1 MLSSNAYPML
11 FSPLSLLYQ
20 DPGLLSNTLF
30 PTMMDDQLQGA
41 KQAMVREG
49 GGQWYSCVNGH
60 AYFVGEVVTH
70 SLVFII

>member
-30 PTMMDDQLQGA
+30 PTMMDDQLHGA

-70 SLVFII
+70 SLMFII

>member
-49 GGQWYSCVNGH
+49 GENSIG
-60 AYFVGEVVTH
+60 
-70 SLVFII
+70 